1 VTTGAGTVAVRLP
14 RFALM
19 RALGR
24 GANCPLTG
32 TGANQ
37 SGRAGG
43 RSADEVVEQLGD
55 PLPFVLDAGRAR
67 YAKPS
72 MIVDL
77 VSDEPRILRA
87 GRVGA
92 AEIERAL
99 RGVATLR
106 ELPGYSKMSSRWRN
120 PEVAAPS
127 WPTRSFPLR
136 PWAALD
142 AE

>member
-1 VTTGAGTVAVRLP
+1 MP
-14 RFALM
+14 RSALM

-67 YAKPS
+67 HAKPS

-87 GRVGA
+87 GRVG
-92 AEIERAL
+92 
-99 RGVATLR
+99 
-106 ELPGYSKMSSRWRN
+106 SQWH
-120 PEVAAPS
+120 
-127 WPTRSFPLR
+127 
-136 PWAALD
+136 
-142 AE
+142 

>member
-1 VTTGAGTVAVRLP
+1 
-14 RFALM
+14 M

-43 RSADEVVEQLGD
+43 RFADEVVEQLGD
-55 PLPFVLDAGRAR
+55 SLPFVLDAGRAR
-67 YAKPS
+67 HAKPS

-106 ELPGYSKMSSRWRN
+106 KLPGYSKMSSRWRRNWRN